1 MRILGLIVFLLDL
14 YAIWNVITSSTST
27 AKKVIWTLAILILP
41 VLGLIVWFF
50 MGPRGRGARI

>member
-1 MRILGLIVFLLDL
+1 MRIFGLIVFLLDL

-27 AKKVIWTLAILILP
+27 GKKVIWTLAILILP

-50 MGPRGRGARI
+50 MGPRGRGAKV